1 MRKHAYFSDFRK
13 SSLARLLAHAP
24 IFEYRRTSHIPSEMA
39 LEISNRYDYL
49 NNSVVAVLQSVN
61 TWIFVQNWC
70 EWVENTSLTKPCL
83 ASVIQAKSPLTH
95 PVARQYALLRIAG
108 KRMIEASRVVKILW
122 RHLTLSLGHPT
133 LNTALYSSQ
142 WRVGL
147 DDAGYLTPVL
157 ADTPFTGDVSVK
169 HQRESVN
176 LSCTKI
182 NV

>member
-1 MRKHAYFSDFRK
+1 M
-13 SSLARLLAHAP
+13 
-24 IFEYRRTSHIPSEMA
+24 
-39 LEISNRYDYL
+39 
-49 NNSVVAVLQSVN
+49 
-61 TWIFVQNWC
+61 QNWC

-122 RHLTLSLGHPT
+122 RHLILSLGHLT

-147 DDAGYLTPVL
+147 DDAGYYTPVL
-157 ADTPFTGDVSVK
+157 AILLL
-169 HQRESVN
+169 RETSASNIKEKALTSHVLKSMSSPNQNVFLPLIVLVHLQHFDLCFCLMMMTWCWSFDN
-176 LSCTKI
+176 LAETWIITVLACI
-182 NV
+182 